1 MSDQNFATP
10 EDADR
15 AAALLDG
22 LMPGQREIVETLDRP
37 VFVAAG
43 AGSGKTFTLTR
54 RIVWALCPGSGEG
67 GRPYLDSLDQALIIT
82 FTEKAAGEIK
92 DRIRGALR
100 AAGLAD
106 EALRV
111 DSAWVSTIH
120 HMCSRILRDHALDL
134 GLDPSF
140 AMVGEQEARLMR
152 EEASEQALRELE
164 GDPGV
169 AALFAE
175 YGSTE
180 RDGVMALV
188 RMIENEASSALEG
201 LDSLGFAPALPD
213 VSGVMRSLT
222 DCYEAMCACET
233 KHADELSRL
242 RDELS
247 SLQEFWELPPSRRD
261 ATAARD
267 ILEGIKGPD
276 GRKWSAKA
284 VKQFWIDT
292 KAALGCAR
300 GEVALASVQHLSE
313 PLMRLA
319 RLATKYYA
327 DAKRACGVLDN
338 DDLLHLLARAFR
350 EHPDIAAEYSE
361 RFRLVMVDEFQDTNA
376 QQVSMVKRLSGED
389 AYHLTTVGDAQ
400 QSIYGFRGADVS
412 VFEDRSA
419 EVAKTVRLDT
429 NFRSDD
435 AILRFV
441 ARACGDTGIVPSFM
455 DLHPK
460 PARKSDFPEDTCP
473 RVVVELTRAH
483 RLGAVPV
490 KREARTRI
498 AAAQL
503 ADRLARIREQG
514 VAPRRMAVL
523 MRTLTGAGA
532 YIDALRKRGLE
543 SVVTGGSTFS
553 SAPEVRVVE
562 AFLRLLANP
571 QDTKSGLYPVLDSD
585 MFKLDANDMLRLAT
599 KPQEVIDAPAKRRIY
614 PGIRENAADFGD
626 EPVSARL
633 AHARRVIGRALSRV
647 GKIPVADVCLMA
659 VRESGWLARLEGD
672 GVTGR
677 AVAANVLAAVRHVR
691 ELSEPAALDAALAA
705 DEFSRWL
712 EAAKEGPASL
722 SGEGLDAVSIM
733 TAHASKGLEFDVV
746 AVVGCCG
753 SDRPHKTPRLLS
765 KRDGERMVLSLAP
778 ASLKLPDLGED
789 APTCAEECVTPLE
802 WRYLMEEEGKLADER
817 EAGRLLYVAL
827 TRAKE
832 CVILSLDVT
841 EGKDGRLAPAM
852 AGTVA
857 NSLFAER
864 PGAGEGRF
872 EYGGARAGLV
882 RCVDVRLTP
891 EGSVEV
897 DPAETLPLEGA
908 AVAGEATGFGELA
921 PSVPAA
927 GDRAPSAPDT
937 DDRVPSAPGAGDRAP
952 FKIFDIDAET
962 RARLDFWRPREGV
975 FSYSSA
981 HAAMAAASEEGRPIS
996 LDEVLDLPVPAKL
1009 DASELALA
1017 NLVPGKLPEVADGRA
1032 GAQWP
1037 VVGDDELPEASDAD
1051 RATNLGSAFHEL
1063 ARYMVETGHAP
1074 DARRLRIVAANYQ
1087 VTSRDTARLEEA
1099 LARWETSDIRAEALG
1114 HSLVR
1119 AEVPFFCEV
1128 ASPFGSNLEGAI
1140 DLLAT
1145 DAALPSPGADE
1156 ALLVDYKTGDVGA
1169 TFGEIRRRHE
1179 IQARFYARVL
1189 RDQGYRHITCAFVC
1203 VELGVAD
1210 DQPAVVRY
1218 RFDL

>member
-10 EDADR
+10 ADADR

-201 LDSLGFAPALPD
+201 LDSLGFASALPD

-261 ATAARD
+261 AAAARD

-284 VKQFWIDT
+284 VKQFWSDT

-313 PLMRLA
+313 PLMHLA

-389 AYHLTTVGDAQ
+389 ACHLTTVGDAQ

-460 PARKSDFPEDTCP
+460 PARKSDFPEDACP

-498 AAAQL
+498 AAVQL
-503 ADRLARIREQG
+503 ADRLAHIREQG

-523 MRTLTGAGA
+523 MRTLTSADA
-532 YIDALRKRGLE
+532 YIDALRERGLE

-585 MFKLDANDMLRLAT
+585 MFELDANDMLRLAT

-614 PGIRENAADFGD
+614 PGIREDAADFGD

-659 VRESGWLARLEGD
+659 VRESGWLARLEGE

-691 ELSEPAALDAALAA
+691 ELSEPAALDAPLAA

-746 AVVGCCG
+746 AVLGCCG
-753 SDRPHKTPRLLS
+753 SDRPHKTPHLLS

-789 APTCAEECVTPLE
+789 APICAEECVTPLE

-841 EGKDGRLAPAM
+841 EAKDGRLTPAM

-857 NSLFAER
+857 NSLFAEH

-872 EYGGARAGLV
+872 EYGGARLGLV
-882 RCVDVRLTP
+882 RCVDVRPTP

-897 DPAETLPLEGA
+897 DSAETLPLEDA
-908 AVAGEATGFGELA
+908 AARGEATGSGELA
-921 PSVPAA
+921 PSAS
-927 GDRAPSAPDT
+927 GT
-937 DDRVPSAPGAGDRAP
+937 GNRVPSVPSAGDRAP

-962 RARLDFWRPREGV
+962 RARLGFWRPREGV

-981 HAAMAAASEEGRPIS
+981 HAALAAAAEEGRPIS
-996 LDEVLDLPVPAKL
+996 LDEVLDLPVLAKP

-1017 NLVPGKLPEVADGRA
+1017 NLVPGDLPEVVDGRA

-1037 VVGDDELPEASDAD
+1037 VVVDDELPDASDAD

-1063 ARYMVETGHAP
+1063 ARYMVETGHTP

-1087 VTSRDTARLEEA
+1087 VTARDTARLEEA
-1099 LARWETSDIRAEALG
+1099 LARWEASDIRAEALG

-1179 IQARFYARVL
+1179 MQARFYAKVL

-1210 DQPAVVRY
+1210 GQPVVVRY